1 MKCGMKLQE
10 LFSQSFIGPNFRKRI
25 PFLFLHYSL
34 VHSQE
39 CCSHISRDDIR
50 LQLFLSHFLVHYILS
65 NMYESTHRRKLFSK
79 NDTEMNSSWEHPAN
93 HSNTW
98 QMEEVLSLGA
108 ISHISATISWPG
120 SSLKIVQHRV
130 SGVPCWQCERIQVK
144 CELCGG
150 QETQSHQGS
159 AGSGDWEEEQQR
171 HININHVH
179 QVSRCWNHMGKGL
192 F

>member
-1 MKCGMKLQE
+1 MILDYNC
-10 LFSQSFIGPNFRKRI
+10 FCRT
-25 PFLFLHYSL
+25 
-34 VHSQE
+34 
-39 CCSHISRDDIR
+39 
-50 LQLFLSHFLVHYILS
+50 FLSIIFYQICMNQHTEENCFQKI
-65 NMYESTHRRKLFSK
+65 
-79 NDTEMNSSWEHPAN
+79 DTEMNSSWEHPAN

-108 ISHISATISWPG
+108 ISHISATISWPS

-150 QETQSHQGS
+150 QETESHQGS

-179 QVSRCWNHMGKGL
+179 QVSRCWNHVGKV
-192 F
+192 